1 MNEKEF
7 SSCWEYMN
15 CPENIKTTCQVFIK
29 NMGSECWFIMSL
41 KKSCPA
47 SIKYGSCFACP
58 WYKNHNE

>member
-1 MNEKEF
+1 
-7 SSCWEYMN
+7 
-15 CPENIKTTCQVFIK
+15 
-29 NMGSECWFIMSL
+29 MSL